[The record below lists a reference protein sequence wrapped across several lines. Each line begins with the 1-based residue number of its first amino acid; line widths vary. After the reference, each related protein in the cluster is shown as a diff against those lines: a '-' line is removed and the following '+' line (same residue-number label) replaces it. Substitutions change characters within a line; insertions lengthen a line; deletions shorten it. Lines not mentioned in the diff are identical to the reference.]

1 MQPDSAGA
9 ATGAGVLP
17 LYLAEVARE
26 SLLTAASERTLAAE
40 LDAARAVWAR
50 RVAAIPG
57 ALERILADVERRL
70 AGAGRVGELVDGV
83 LAGDPEPVAGADAEA
98 RALTRLLALAQ
109 FADRAGRGAEAIR
122 SREWLLRQFES
133 LRWRDAATAPQV
145 DPFLSSAAALREI
158 DRSLRQLCRFI
169 GGIAS
174 ARIERTPPGGLT
186 REWFAHA
193 QRSGLIDGVRARNL
207 MPQLDA
213 FWRQVQCCLDPFGMG
228 PEAMLE
234 LASELAAARTQV
246 RRLGTRMVHANLR
259 LVVFIARDYQRR
271 GVALEDLI
279 QEGNVGLLRAVDRFD
294 HRRGHRFSTYATW
307 WIRQAVARA
316 VAEQGRTIR
325 VPAALAG
332 LVVRVRIATGRFLAA
347 HGREPS
353 FEELLVMELAPEERL
368 RQALELVPEPL
379 AFDAPV
385 AAGSDAVLLD
395 VTPGPTARQPEDRA
409 MQGQIRRA
417 AARVLEQLDRRTAA
431 VLRMRFG
438 IGTGREHTLA
448 EVGAALGLSGER
460 VRQIENGALERL
472 RTELGDPRALL
483 DPE

>member
-9 ATGAGVLP
+9 ATGAGILP
-17 LYLAEVARE
+17 RYLAEVARE
-26 SLLTAASERTLAAE
+26 SLLTAASERALAAD

-57 ALERILADVERRL
+57 ALDRILAEVEQRL
-70 AGAGRVGELVDGV
+70 TGAGRVGELVDGI
-83 LAGDPEPVAGADAEA
+83 LSGDPEPAAGADADE

-109 FADRAGRGAEAIR
+109 VADRAAGGADAIR
-122 SREWLLRQFES
+122 SREWMLRQFES

-145 DPFLSSAAALREI
+145 DPFLSSAAELRAM
-158 DRSLRQLCRFI
+158 DRSLRQLCRFV
-169 GGIAS
+169 GGMSAAS
-174 ARIERTPPGGLT
+174 LAQVAPGGLT
-186 REWFAHA
+186 RRWFTLA
-193 QRSGLIDGVRARNL
+193 QRSGLIDGLRARSL
-207 MPQLDA
+207 LPQLDM
-213 FWRQVQCCLDPFGMG
+213 FWQQAQCCVDPFGMD

-234 LASELAAARTQV
+234 LASELAAARAHV
-246 RRLGTRMVHANLR
+246 RRLSARLVHANLR
-259 LVVFIARDYQRR
+259 LVVFVARGYQRR

-279 QEGNVGLLRAVDRFD
+279 QEGNLGLLRAVDRFD

-307 WIRQAVARA
+307 WIRQAVTRA

-325 VPAALAG
+325 VPTALAG

-353 FEELLVMELAPEERL
+353 FEELLAMELAPEERL

-379 AFDAPV
+379 ALDAPV
-385 AAGSDAVLLD
+385 AADSDAVLLD
-395 VTPGPTARQPEDRA
+395 FTPGPTARQPEDRA

-417 AARVLEQLDRRTAA
+417 AARVLEQLDRRAAA

-460 VRQIENGALERL
+460 VRQIEHGALQRL
-472 RTELGDPRALL
+472 RSELGDLRALL
-483 DPE
+483 DPD